1 MWRNSHRTGGNLGM
15 NFARL
20 QLSHV
25 VNFDLIGFARSAVIS
40 TMRELGSQA
49 TVNLT

>member
-1 MWRNSHRTGGNLGM
+1 MWRNSYRTGGNLGM

-20 QLSHV
+20 QLSHI

-40 TMRELGSQA
+40 TMGGLAAKQP
-49 TVNLT
+49 